1 MIRAESLDQLS
12 RSLRHAARSLV
23 RRPLLA
29 VVGLIT
35 LGLGIGANTAMFS
48 IINVVFLRPLPFHDP
63 DRLVMAWSSMPD
75 QALSEGFSSYLDFK
89 DWREQSKSFDGLA
102 ALWTFP
108 NGDVNLT
115 GGAEPQRVSVA
126 RITPDFFSVLG
137 IRPLYGRAFQEEESI
152 LGNHRRAILSYGL
165 WHDQLGADSTL
176 VGRSLQ
182 VNGVPYT
189 VVGIMPRDLQTRAVH
204 VLGTDVQMWRPLV
217 PEDNQTGGRGSRK
230 FRVVGRLRPG
240 VTLAQAQSDL
250 ASIAGRLAE
259 ASPETN
265 SNVGARLVRLREQ
278 IVKDVQRGLLF
289 LSAAV
294 ALVLLG
300 ACANVANLLLIKAAT
315 NRKQLAVQRALG
327 ASRVRLGLQVLA
339 EALLLGGAGAAFGL
353 LLAFGIVRAFVAFGP
368 ADIPL
373 LADARIDL
381 TVLAFTVLAT
391 LVAVLLASLLPGW
404 RAAQPDDAILL
415 RQSVSRVRGRDD
427 RRTMKALSV
436 GQIALAMLVLV
447 VGGLLIRSFDSLL
460 RVNPGV
466 ESRGV
471 LTFQLELPMAATAPY
486 PTQPH
491 RDVFFETLVQRV
503 GALSEVGGVTIASA
517 PPLEEEPSQSSLRLR
532 DDPPETF
539 RQASFRMV
547 SPSYFGLL
555 GIPILRGRSLEFT
568 DGREAP
574 AVVVVSDALARSV
587 WGAESPIGKRIV
599 LSAGRDAEVVGVAGN
614 VRSGGL
620 DAEAGRTVYMP
631 TTQGAFNFM
640 TVMVK
645 TAKDPS
651 SLVPTIRRVVRA
663 LDSAVPLHHVRTL
676 DAIASTSVAHQR
688 FQMLLVSAFAALML
702 ALAVVGTYG
711 VTAYGV
717 SERTNEMGI
726 RAALGA
732 TADDI
737 RRLVVGEGIRLAV
750 YGILIGAI
758 AALALS
764 GVLSRFLF
772 GIRALDW
779 ATFLIVP
786 ALLAATML
794 AATLLPA
801 YRASRVDPMRALRS
815 E

>member
-12 RSLRHAARSLV
+12 RTLRYAARSLV
-23 RRPLLA
+23 HRPVLA
-29 VVGLIT
+29 LVGLVT

-63 DRLVMAWSSMPD
+63 NRLVMAWSSLPD
-75 QALSEGFSSYLDFK
+75 QALSEGSSSYLDFK
-89 DWREQSKSFDGLA
+89 DWREQSRSFSGLA

-126 RITPDFFSVLG
+126 RITPEFFAVLG
-137 IRPLYGRAFQEEESI
+137 VRPLYGRAFQEEETI

-189 VVGIMPRDLQTRAVH
+189 VVGIMPRELQTRAVH

-230 FRVVGRLRPG
+230 LRVVGRLRPG
-240 VTLAQAQSDL
+240 VTLAQAQGDL
-250 ASIAGRLAE
+250 ASVAARLAE
-259 ASPETN
+259 INPETN
-265 SNVGARLVRLREQ
+265 RNVGARLVPLREQ
-278 IVKDVQRGLLF
+278 MVKDVQRGLLF

-294 ALVLLG
+294 AVVLLG

-327 ASRVRLGLQVLA
+327 ASRARLTLQVLA
-339 EALLLGGAGAAFGL
+339 EALLIGAAGAAFGL
-353 LLAFGIVRAFVAFGP
+353 LLALGIVRAFVAFGP

-381 TVLAFTVLAT
+381 TVLVFTVLAT
-391 LVAVLLASLLPGW
+391 LVAILLASLLPAW

-436 GQIALAMLVLV
+436 AQIALAMLVLV
-447 VGGLLIRSFDSLL
+447 VGGLLIRSFETLL
-460 RVNPGV
+460 RVNPGLD
-466 ESRGV
+466 SRGV
-471 LTFQLELPMAATAPY
+471 LTVQLELPMAATAPY
-486 PTQPH
+486 PSQSQ
-491 RDVFFETLVQRV
+491 RDAFFEALVQRV
-503 GALSEVGGVTIASA
+503 AGLPEVAGVAIASA
-517 PPLEEEPSQSSLRLR
+517 PPLEEEPSESSLRLP
-532 DDPPETF
+532 DDSPGTF
-539 RQASFRMV
+539 RQANFRMV

-555 GIPILRGRSLEFT
+555 GIPVLRGRSFAST
-568 DGREAP
+568 DIRDAP
-574 AVVVVSDALARSV
+574 TVVVVSDALGRSV
-587 WGAESPIGKRIV
+587 WGIESPVGKRIW
-599 LSAGRDAEVVGVAGN
+599 LSADRPAEVVGVVGN
-614 VRSGGL
+614 VRIGGL
-620 DAEAGRTVYMP
+620 DTEAGRTVYMA
-631 TTQGAFNFM
+631 TTQGSYNFM
-640 TVMVK
+640 TVLVK
-645 TAKDPS
+645 TASDPS
-651 SLVPTIRRVVRA
+651 SLVPVMRKVVRE
-663 LDSAVPLHHVRTL
+663 LDAAVPLHHVRTL
-676 DAIASTSVAHQR
+676 DAIVSTSVAHQR
-688 FQMLLVSAFAALML
+688 FQMLLVSAFSALML
-702 ALAVVGTYG
+702 ALAVIGTYG
-711 VTAYGV
+711 VTSYSV
-717 SERTNEMGI
+717 SERINELGI

-732 TADDI
+732 TSGDI
-737 RRLVVGEGIRLAV
+737 RRLVVGEGLRLAGV
-750 YGILIGAI
+750 GILIGAM
-758 AALALS
+758 AAWALS

-772 GIRALDW
+772 GIRTLDLT
-779 ATFLIVP
+779 TFLIVP
-786 ALLAATML
+786 TILAATML
-794 AATLLPA
+794 GATLLPA